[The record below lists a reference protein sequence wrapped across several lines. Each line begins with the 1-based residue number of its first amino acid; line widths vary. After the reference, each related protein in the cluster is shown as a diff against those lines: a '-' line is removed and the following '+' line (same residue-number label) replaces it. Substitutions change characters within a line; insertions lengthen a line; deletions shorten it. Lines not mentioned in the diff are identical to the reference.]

1 MSPNG
6 AAVVVTDYL
15 KPDLDELYGILPA
28 AIGAPIARWAE
39 QRWPRG
45 RPTLTQHVRTTSVL
59 GFLRVWGLGRL
70 RFLRRSSLRYQH
82 ESALMS
88 RWERAVLDATTLDGA
103 LAMEVV
109 ELARIVK
116 GYGDV
121 RRRLARGLERL
132 LDEVLP
138 KAVAQARASGLGYA
152 AASQTVGDARRLI
165 LEDENAIDALLA
177 PVASR

>member
-1 MSPNG
+1 
-6 AAVVVTDYL
+6 L
-15 KPDLDELYGILPA
+15 
-28 AIGAPIARWAE
+28 
-39 QRWPRG
+39 
-45 RPTLTQHVRTTSVL
+45 RP
-59 GFLRVWGLGRL
+59 
-70 RFLRRSSLRYQH
+70 SSLRYQR

-88 RWERAVLDATTLDGA
+88 RWERAVLEAAALDQE
-103 LAMEVV
+103 LAVEVV

-138 KAVAQARASGLGYA
+138 AAVAEARGSGAGYTTA
-152 AASQTVGDARRLI
+152 AHAMRDARRRI

-177 PVASR
+177 PAASR